1 METLRVFKVSK
12 MNNLLIC
19 VKWQNCVKF
28 EAKSIKNAQFKAK
41 IKEKTDF
48 GLFGSTILSGGGGLG
63 TNWCNRLGSGEFI

>member
-19 VKWQNCVKF
+19 DKWQNCVKF

-41 IKEKTDF
+41 IKEKTAIE
-48 GLFGSTILSGGGGLG
+48 LFGSTILSGGGGLG

>member
-19 VKWQNCVKF
+19 DKWQNCVKF

-41 IKEKTDF
+41 IKEKADF
-48 GLFGSTILSGGGGLG
+48 GLFGSTILSGSGGLG
-63 TNWCNRLGSGEFI
+63 TNRCNCLGGGESV

>member
-19 VKWQNCVKF
+19 DKWQNCVKF

-41 IKEKTDF
+41 IKEKTAI

-63 TNWCNRLGSGEFI
+63 TNWCNRLGGGEFI

>member
-48 GLFGSTILSGGGGLG
+48 GLFGSIILSGGSRVGAHWCDGLG
-63 TNWCNRLGSGEFI
+63 GSEFI